1 MGGCGVRV
9 IPVLRPPVQREIG
22 FTVCESKGSIRSDR
36 QAAVRSR
43 QGSGQVRDQ
52 AAEIGLS
59 TIPSVAPDT
68 GVPYD

>member
-36 QAAVRSR
+36 QAAVRSIR
-43 QGSGQVRDQ
+43 ESDQ
-52 AAEIGLS
+52 AAEVGLG
-59 TIPSVAPDT
+59 TIPCVALDT
-68 GVPYD
+68 GVP